1 VKRVYLLHT
10 ATKTTTAKRKPQSAK
25 DKMRFAIKFHRLARI
40 IVCLIFSQCKWQAT
54 GRPLGKKKT
63 KQNTGVGRKKKV
75 NKRTKRRRWL

>member
-54 GRPLGKKKT
+54 GRPLGKKKNKT
-63 KQNTGVGRKKKV
+63 KHRSWAQKKGK
-75 NKRTKRRRWL
+75 